1 MDLKM
6 IQPGYIS
13 WF

>member
-6 IQPGYIS
+6 IQPGYIT

>member
-6 IQPGYIS
+6 IYLA
-13 WF
+13 